1 MHDADMPT
9 WAEFLAGWDLGIYRD
24 PILCGLVAGLVLGY
38 LGVFIVLRR
47 MVFVTAA
54 VSQAAGLGV
63 ALTFYVDI
71 HLGLDIDPALGA
83 VVLAL
88 ATTTI
93 FAVPPER
100 LRLSRESVL
109 GLAYIASWAGA
120 VLVGDRI
127 AHEAHEI
134 EAILFGSAVLV
145 SEEDLALVVAVGFGV
160 LLTYVIGHRGFV
172 FAAFDRESAR
182 VQGLPVRAIELSSW
196 VLVALAVSVSTRALG
211 VLPVFAFAVLPAM
224 GALMLSNR
232 LRWVLPTA
240 AVFGA
245 ASGGLGYVAAF
256 FLELPVG
263 ASQAMCAFLLL
274 VLCLPVR
281 LARGS

>member
-9 WAEFLAGWDLGIYRD
+9 WAEFVAGWDLGIYRD

-54 VSQAAGLGV
+54 ISQAAGLGV
-63 ALTFYVDI
+63 ALTFFVDI
-71 HLGLDIDPALGA
+71 HLALDIDPALGA
-83 VVLAL
+83 IVLAL
-88 ATTTI
+88 AMTAV

-127 AHEAHEI
+127 AQEAHEI
-134 EAILFGSAVLV
+134 EAILFGTAVLV
-145 SEEDLALVVAVGFGV
+145 SAEDLVLVIAVGLGV
-160 LLTYVIGHRGFV
+160 LLFYLIGHRGFV

-182 VQGLPVRAIELSSW
+182 VQGLPVRAIELVSW
-196 VLVALAVSVSTRALG
+196 ILIALAVSVTTRALG

-224 GALMLSNR
+224 SALMLSNR
-232 LRWVLPTA
+232 LRWVLPIA
-240 AVFGA
+240 SALGA
-245 ASGGLGYVAAF
+245 LSGGLGYVAAF

-263 ASQAMCAFLLL
+263 ASQAMVAFALFL
-274 VLCLPVR
+274 VCLPVR
-281 LARGS
+281 LIRGS

>member
-1 MHDADMPT
+1 MHDAGMPT
-9 WAEFLAGWDLGIYRD
+9 WAEFVAGWGLGIYRD
-24 PILCGLVAGLVLGY
+24 PVLCGLVAGLVLGY

-71 HLGLDIDPALGA
+71 HFALDIDPALGA
-83 VVLAL
+83 VALAL
-88 ATTTI
+88 GMTTV

-109 GLAYIASWAGA
+109 GVAYIASWAGA

-127 AHEAHEI
+127 AQEAHEI

-145 SEEDLALVVAVGFGV
+145 SAEDLLLVTGVGLGV
-160 LLTYVIGHRGFV
+160 LLIHVVGHRGFV

-182 VQGLPVRAIELSSW
+182 VQGLPVRVIELSSW
-196 VLVALAVSVSTRALG
+196 ILVALAVSVSTRALG
-211 VLPVFAFAVLPAM
+211 VLPVFAFAVLPATN
-224 GALMLSNR
+224 ALVLSNR
-232 LRWVLPTA
+232 LRWVLPIA
-240 AVFGA
+240 AVLGA
-245 ASGGLGYVAAF
+245 LSGGLGYLAAF

-263 ASQAMCAFLLL
+263 ASQAMVAFVLL

-281 LARGS
+281 LLRGS